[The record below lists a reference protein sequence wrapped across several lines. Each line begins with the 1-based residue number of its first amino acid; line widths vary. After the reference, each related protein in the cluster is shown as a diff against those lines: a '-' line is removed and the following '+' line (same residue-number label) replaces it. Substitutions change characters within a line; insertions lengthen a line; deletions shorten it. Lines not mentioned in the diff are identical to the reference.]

1 MRTFLIQCKL
11 PETSSDSFFDL
22 ISIIQKVNTE
32 LNFPDNKSSVTWLQS
47 FLTNN
52 RLYCIYS
59 SPHSLAFVKQNVPI
73 TNLITQIEE
82 ISGSIATEND
92 HKKTVRHS
100 RSKKLLEKNIFKF

>member
-22 ISIIQKVNTE
+22 IAIIQKVNAE
-32 LNFPDNKSSVTWLQS
+32 LNVPDNKSSVTWLQS

-59 SPHSLAFVKQNVPI
+59 SQHSMAFVKQNVPI
-73 TNLITQIEE
+73 TNLITQIDE
-82 ISGSIATEND
+82 ISGSIVAEND
-92 HKKTVRHS
+92 HKKAVRHL
-100 RSKKLLEKNIFKF
+100 RSQKLLEKNFFKF